1 MKPEN
6 STIFSWLVL
15 VCFFKRDRTYWL
27 GRAGL
32 LRLSVGDIIDR
43 RTRPYKFDAI
53 FYHPYFTMLVGAGSP
68 RVGWGRVY

>member
-15 VCFFKRDRTYWL
+15 VCFFKRDRTYRL

-32 LRLSVGDIIDR
+32 SRLSVGGKSDR
-43 RTRPYKFDAI
+43 
-53 FYHPYFTMLVGAGSP
+53 
-68 RVGWGRVY
+68 